1 MMTDISE
8 ITAVLLAGGMGTR
21 LREVVADKP
30 KVLADVNGRPF
41 ISYLLD
47 QLADAGV
54 CMVVLCTGYMAGLIS
69 TSLGSQYR
77 GMELRYSEET
87 EPLDTGGAIRLALPL
102 ISSSPSPVLVMNG
115 DSFCEVDLSAF
126 VQQHRDAAAKAS
138 LVLAQVSDIS
148 RYGAVELAAD
158 KVILRF
164 EEKGGRQGQ
173 GLINAGIYLLEQ
185 PVIADMPENE
195 AVSLERD
202 IFPALIGHGLFG
214 FTQSGKFI
222 DIGVPA
228 DYHAATSFFR
238 IKP

>member
-1 MMTDISE
+1 MAGLSE
-8 ITAVLLAGGMGTR
+8 ITAVILAGGMGTR

-30 KVLADVNGRPF
+30 KVLAEVNGRPF
-41 ISYLLD
+41 ITYLLD

-54 CMVVLCTGYMAGLIS
+54 NRVVLCTGYMAGLIS
-69 TSLGSQYR
+69 ASLGCHYR
-77 GMELRYSEET
+77 GMELQYSEET
-87 EPLDTGGAIRLALPL
+87 VPIGTGGAVRLALPM

-115 DSFCEVDLSAF
+115 DSFCEVDLPAF
-126 VQQHRDAAAKAS
+126 VQQHKDAAARAS

-158 KVILRF
+158 KVILKF

-185 PVIADMPENE
+185 SAIAAMP
-195 AVSLERD
+195 ATGALSLERD
-202 IFPALIGHGLFG
+202 LFPSLIGHGLFG

-222 DIGVPA
+222 DIGIPA
-228 DYHAATSFFR
+228 DYHAASSFFR
-238 IKP
+238 VHL